1 MTPEFDVP
9 RYDRPAEQTV
19 VTCPVNPFPLT
30 DLDERLTDSTLSPGS
45 CDLVR
50 ALVRLARP
58 RLFPGGGPGLDYA
71 ALFKTAA
78 RPDLLRHHVAE
89 VAAHL
94 RHERVDLLVVPG
106 MSGYPIGA
114 MYSQA
119 SGLPAI
125 LLKKQIVTE
134 AAPLPPPGAFVIPSY
149 TGAGDTLISADMMA
163 VADILAPIVR
173 NQSARG
179 SAVTIRIA
187 GADEIIDK
195 ATMATAITETA
206 PLFCRSAI
214 EQICAAD
221 GLEPDAITISV
232 VAWVTPLIKL
242 YNQAATV
249 LEDRFGITPFAGIGL
264 TSLHLDPPIIGIDGL
279 GAIALDDTR

>member
-1 MTPEFDVP
+1 VTPDFDVP

-19 VTCPVNPFPLT
+19 VTCPVAPFPLA
-30 DLDERLTDSTLSPGS
+30 DLEGRLTDSTLSPGS
-45 CDLVR
+45 RDLVR

-78 RPDLLRHHVAE
+78 RPDLLRHHIEE

-94 RHERVDLLVVPG
+94 QHERIDLLVVPG

-119 SGLPAI
+119 SGIPAI
-125 LLKKQIVTE
+125 LLKKQTVSE
-134 AAPLPPPGAFVIPSY
+134 ADPPPPPGAFVIPSY

-173 NQSARG
+173 SQCAHR

-195 ATMATAITETA
+195 ATMATAITDTA

-214 EQICAAD
+214 EQICADD
-221 GLEPDAITISV
+221 GLELDAITISV

-242 YNQAATV
+242 YNHAAAV
-249 LEDRFGITPFAGIGL
+249 LQDRFGITPFAGIGL
-264 TSLHLDPPIIGIDGL
+264 TALYVDPPVIGFDGL
-279 GAIALDDTR
+279 GAIALDDPQ